1 MEHAGRVESSGM
13 CLEEGLKSYLNGEK
27 EMYKKDDSNH
37 SDGTYHG
44 SEEGEKKG

>member
-1 MEHAGRVESSGM
+1 MFGGG
-13 CLEEGLKSYLNGEK
+13 LEKLQYIVNLNGEK